1 MPDYTADNLRRGI
14 EQAKKN
20 IKTFED
26 AIEKEEAQ
34 IKQFKWMI
42 KEIERKEELKEG
54 LTVNGDNDNSIS

>member
-1 MPDYTADNLRRGI
+1 MPDYSVDNLRHGI

-26 AIEKEEAQ
+26 AIEKEEAT

-54 LTVNGDNDNSIS
+54 LTVNGDK

>member
-1 MPDYTADNLRRGI
+1 MPDYTADGLKRGI

-26 AIEKEEAQ
+26 AIEKEEEQ

-54 LTVNGDNDNSIS
+54 LTVNGDK